1 MVSLKGQPMSG
12 LPAPLQPLTQNKVLE
27 GLRPQG
33 PALSMPAKRA
43 LLGGKALIAHAL
55 RAPHRMM
62 LLEQLAQ
69 GERRVGTLAGKVG
82 VTLA

>member
-1 MVSLKGQPMSG
+1 
-12 LPAPLQPLTQNKVLE
+12 
-27 GLRPQG
+27 
-33 PALSMPAKRA
+33 MPAKRA
-43 LLGGKALIAHAL
+43 LLGEKALIAHAL

-62 LLEQLAQ
+62 SLEQLAQ